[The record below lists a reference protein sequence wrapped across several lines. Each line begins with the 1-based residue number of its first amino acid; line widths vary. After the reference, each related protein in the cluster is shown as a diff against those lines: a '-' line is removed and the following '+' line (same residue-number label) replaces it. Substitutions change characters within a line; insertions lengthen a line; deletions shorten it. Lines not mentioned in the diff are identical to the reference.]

1 MKKIYS
7 LIAVGVLA
15 LALTGCGKNNDSP
28 SLSKFDGN
36 ANKTESS
43 NESNENSESAAV
55 GEDGTPVNSEEEAE
69 NIPVNANL
77 GKLNF
82 IGDASVLRG
91 VSLAGVCAGSEDY
104 NSKPAGTE
112 NIRSIFEMNEWV
124 KFYLDASVEEGIQVW
139 LMKNRKDQDSYKTE
153 TISESSKGYVKHCQ
167 LSHGEYS
174 EVDYWGITYLDS
186 ELDKKGYYDLVFT
199 YEDKT
204 IATML
209 VKFYETGSLQDK
221 TDEELD
227 EMVTNHWKN

>member
-7 LIAVGVLA
+7 FIAVGVLA
-15 LALTGCGKNNDSP
+15 LALTACGKGSDSP

-43 NESNENSESAAV
+43 DESNANGESTEV
-55 GEDGTPVNSEEEAE
+55 GEDGTPVSAEEDAD

-77 GKLNF
+77 GKLNI
-82 IGDASVLRG
+82 IGDGSILRG
-91 VSLAGVCAGSEDY
+91 VSLAGVCAGSVDY
-104 NSKPAGTE
+104 NSKPTGTE

-124 KFYLDASVEEGIQVW
+124 KFYLDASVDDGIQVW

-153 TISESSKGYVKHCQ
+153 TISENSKGYVKHCQ
-167 LSHGEYS
+167 LSHMEFA

-199 YEDKT
+199 YQDKT
-204 IATML
+204 IATLL
-209 VKFYETGSLQDK
+209 VKFCEVGALQDK

-227 EMVTNHWKN
+227 DMVVNHWKN